1 MEQQENPTLNIN
13 DKEYVIEDLSDNA
26 KYLISQIRDVQVQ
39 AEQTRRRMHQV
50 QVTLDAYVSMLTTE
64 VENPKEEA

>member
-1 MEQQENPTLNIN
+1 MEQQETPTLNIN

-26 KYLISQIRDVQVQ
+26 KYLISQIRDVQAQ

-50 QVTLDAYVSMLTTE
+50 QVTLDAYVSMLTAE
-64 VENPKEEA
+64 VEKPTEEA